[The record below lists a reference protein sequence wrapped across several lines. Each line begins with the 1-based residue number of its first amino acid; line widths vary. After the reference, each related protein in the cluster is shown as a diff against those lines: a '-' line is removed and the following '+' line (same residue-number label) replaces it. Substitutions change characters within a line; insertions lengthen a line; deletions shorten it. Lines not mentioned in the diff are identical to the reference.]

1 MKYIVTFALTSA
13 GYKERVKRFV
23 RTLAKGAEGA
33 MLRLNG
39 QSLLKV
45 LPPYEMSDAEKK
57 ALIEGRQDLM
67 RKARERNKGVPMKV
81 INKEIEEAIDEV
93 RGRKK
98 SS

>member
-1 MKYIVTFALTSA
+1 MKSIDLDQEDE
-13 GYKERVKRFV
+13 GIKRFI
-23 RTLAKGAEGA
+23 RNLAHGSEGA

-39 QSLLKV
+39 QPLLKV

-57 ALIEGRQDLM
+57 AFIEERKALM
-67 RKARERNKGVPMKV
+67 RKARERNKGVPIKV
-81 INKEIEEAIDEV
+81 IDKEVEEAIDEV